1 MDPHATGGSG
11 QSFALD
17 IWSLGVILFELCT
30 FFSTRMERIVAL
42 SALREGG
49 APDAEFAAR
58 WPRQAGLMAEMLDPV
73 AERRP
78 SARALLE
85 RLPPQEDDENLKDAL
100 RVLSQPHSTHYSLLM
115 ENLFA
120 PERVLLPPLPP
131 GADEGLVPG
140 TGLHRGHC
148 STLLLQPQPYLL
160 HTQRAHESLGAI
172 FRRHGAVEL
181 TLPPVWYKQSPAA
194 AGSPESSAP
203 FVIDSGG
210 HLLGLHTGGR
220 LPLCHYL
227 ALHSPVATFKRFTL
241 GVAHVRPPPTP
252 KHRAAGLTTQLV
264 ADFDVVS
271 PPGAADESGAGTV
284 VEAELLRVAVNG
296 VSSSLC
302 L

>member
-1 MDPHATGGSG
+1 MTTP
-11 QSFALD
+11 LN
-17 IWSLGVILFELCT
+17 
-30 FFSTRMERIVAL
+30 
-42 SALREGG
+42 
-49 APDAEFAAR
+49 
-58 WPRQAGLMAEMLDPV
+58 RQ
-73 AERRP
+73 
-78 SARALLE
+78 ARALLE

-160 HTQRAHESLGAI
+160 HAQRAHESLGAI

-271 PPGAADESGAGTV
+271 PPGAADEIGAGTV
-284 VEAELLRVAVNG
+284 VEAELLRVAVNS
-296 VSSSLC
+296 VSSHISACEQAPSSRRSCSAWL
-302 L
+302 